1 MNNTA
6 QQTHID
12 FIVDC
17 LRQGEK
23 RKTILSKFGK
33 KWANISRTTFDR
45 RLKLAEDSLRAEQQ
59 RIRGIAEDGAI
70 KESEILKSK
79 ILSYQ
84 ERQRILSDIARGE
97 MEVEKLIVTKD
108 GIKKAKC
115 KPDHTDI
122 KNAISELNKMGGDYA
137 PIKQAIT
144 DSLGNDKDFIM
155 RIGKVDL

>member
-1 MNNTA
+1 MSPA
-6 QQTHID
+6 QTQQVA
-12 FIVDC
+12 FIVDF
-17 LRQGEK
+17 LRKGEQ
-23 RKTILSKFGK
+23 RKTIMANFVN
-33 KWANISRTTFDR
+33 KWRGTSPRTFDR
-45 RLKLAEDSLRAEQQ
+45 RLKLAEDALRAEQQ
-59 RIRGIAEDGAI
+59 RIRVIAEDGVI
-70 KESEILKSK
+70 KETESLKSK
-79 ILSYQ
+79 ILTYQ
-84 ERQRILSDIARGE
+84 DRQRILSDIARGE